1 VEEKRVPYRRHLESA
16 DDLVTTYE
24 QIRAGFVAL
33 ALERNRRATPFVE
46 EARALKVAASKVK
59 TPRGLTKIPILNS
72 ALLTAA
78 GVSDKA
84 AGHLQDED
92 KKEAIDGLIAKF
104 LEPAGEAFVEEL
116 VFRFLLTRGD
126 TLGGSMRNV
135 GGALAQKRLTRSIL
149 STLTLRKITYRWM
162 QGDNGTWT
170 NMSENDAD
178 IENYVRAVAW
188 TVGRKNRTL
197 MYNVTVPLVKNNID
211 FVLLDTT
218 PEQFSVCYQDPN
230 KYILLGELKGGI
242 DPAGAD
248 EHWKTGKTA
257 LHRIRM
263 AFAAK
268 RLKPKLCFVAAA
280 VAKKMAEEIWSDLN
294 SGALTNA
301 GNLTDPD
308 QAASVCAW
316 IAEL

>member
-1 VEEKRVPYRRHLESA
+1 VPYRRHLKSA

-24 QIRAGFVAL
+24 QTRAGFVAL

-46 EARALKVAASKVK
+46 EARALKVAASKVA
-59 TPRGLTKIPILNS
+59 TPRGLIRIPALNA
-72 ALLTAA
+72 ALLAAA

-126 TLGGSMRNV
+126 TLGGSMRNI

-162 QGDNGTWT
+162 QGKNETWT
-170 NMSENDAD
+170 NMSKNDAD
-178 IENYVRAVAW
+178 IENYVRGIAW
-188 TVGRKNRTL
+188 TAGRRNRTL
-197 MYNVTVPLVKNNID
+197 RYNVKVPLVNNNID
-211 FVLLDTT
+211 FVLLDST
-218 PEQFSVCYQDPN
+218 PEQFSVRYRDPK
-230 KYILLGELKGGI
+230 KYVLLGELKGGI
-242 DPAGAD
+242 DPAAAD
-248 EHWKTGKTA
+248 ERWKTGSAA
-257 LHRIRM
+257 LNRIRTK
-263 AFAAK
+263 FAAK
-268 RLKPKLCFVAAA
+268 RLRPKLCFVAAA
-280 VAKKMAEEIWSDLN
+280 VEKKMAHEIWSDLK

-308 QAASVCAW
+308 QAASICAW